1 MVNLKVKTHFNKL
14 KLLTLHENSISKKV
28 KSKKIGQFPNFMV
41 VISLTI
47 ALFLIGLCG
56 LISFQAKRLATL
68 VKQNLEI
75 QVYLDQDL
83 AVSNKDSI
91 KKVLSKKNFVS
102 KNEVGKA
109 NIYFVSKDSAA
120 KIYIG
125 ETKENFKT
133 LLVDN
138 PLRDAYL
145 LKVKDEFFNEN
156 SLAKFK
162 KEIEKI
168 NGVYEVSYVENLAD
182 DINKNIKKIYLIL
195 SGFVL
200 LLLLTIIVLI
210 NNTIKLAVFSQ
221 RFLIRSMQ
229 LVGATNFFIQKP
241 FIKRGALQGLAA
253 AAIAILLLV
262 LVQQGAISQV
272 PELLKLSSIG
282 EFVSLALFLIFLG
295 VAIGVVSTYS
305 SIHKYLSLSLDDL
318 YS

>member
-1 MVNLKVKTHFNKL
+1 
-14 KLLTLHENSISKKV
+14 
-28 KSKKIGQFPNFMV
+28 MV

-56 LISFQAKRLATL
+56 LISFQAKRLSSF
-68 VKQNLEI
+68 VRQNVEL
-75 QVYLDQDL
+75 QVYLQNDL
-83 AVSNKDSI
+83 SKNGIDSI
-91 KKVLSKKNFVS
+91 KKILTKKQFIA
-102 KNEVGKA
+102 KNEFGRA
-109 NIYFVSKDSAA
+109 EIQFISKDSAA
-120 KIYIG
+120 KVFIDN
-125 ETKENFKT
+125 TKENFKT

-138 PLRDAYL
+138 PLRDVIT
-145 LKVKDEFFNEN
+145 LKVGEDYFNEN

-168 NGVYEVSYVENLAD
+168 NGVFEVNYVENLAE

-229 LVGATNFFIQKP
+229 LVGATDFFIQKP
-241 FIKRGALQGLAA
+241 FVIRGALQGLAGA
-253 AAIAILLLV
+253 LIAIFVLI

-272 PELLKLSSIG
+272 PELLKLSSIS
-282 EFVSLALFLIFLG
+282 EFVMLSVFLIILG
-295 VAIGVVSTYS
+295 VSIGIVCTFT
-305 SIHKYLSLSLDDL
+305 SIHRYLRLTLDEL
-318 YS
+318 YT

>member
-1 MVNLKVKTHFNKL
+1 M
-14 KLLTLHENSISKKV
+14 
-28 KSKKIGQFPNFMV
+28 KSKKIGQYPNFMV

-68 VKQNLEI
+68 VKQNVEL
-75 QVYLDQDL
+75 QVYLDNDL
-83 AVSNKDSI
+83 TEKTKDSL
-91 KKVLSKKNFVS
+91 KKVFSKKYFIS
-102 KNEVGKA
+102 KNEAGET
-109 NIYFVSKDSAA
+109 NISFISKDSAA
-120 KIYIG
+120 MAYIS

-145 LKVKDEFFNEN
+145 LKVRDEYFNET
-156 SLAKFK
+156 SLQTIK

-168 NGVYEVSYVENLAD
+168 AGVYEVTYVENLVD
-182 DINKNIKKIYLIL
+182 DINKNIRKIYLIL

-200 LLLLTIIVLI
+200 LLLLTIIVLV

-229 LVGATNFFIQKP
+229 LVGATNYFIQKP
-241 FIKRGALQGLAA
+241 FVIRGALQGLSAA
-253 AAIAILLLV
+253 FIAIILLG
-262 LVQQGAISQV
+262 LVQQGAISKV
-272 PELLKLSSIG
+272 PELLKLSSVM
-282 EFVSLALFLIFLG
+282 EFVTLALVLIVIG
-295 VAIGVVSTYS
+295 VATGVICTFS
-305 SIHKYLSLSLDDL
+305 SIHKYLGLSLDEL